1 MDRYSGSISY
11 VTHHRVAKPDS
22 TTTPLRI
29 VTNSSLKNR
38 NANLSPKDCMSEG
51 PNALSSLLEV
61 LLVFRMLEVALVYD
75 MSKAYQS
82 ISTRLVLE
90 LVKKLAAEL
99 GTGIDTEACQQNQN
113 HTYVDDGA
121 GGGSQD
127 QVERFRGRLV
137 DGTYDGTLARILRLV
152 NLHLKVMGASGDT
165 DSGSL
170 ALLGETKCLDMCGNR
185 QLTSLSSKLQ
195 LIFLLRSAYRLRRE
209 F

>member
-1 MDRYSGSISY
+1 M
-11 VTHHRVAKPDS
+11 V
-22 TTTPLRI
+22 
-29 VTNSSLKNR
+29 
-38 NANLSPKDCMSEG
+38 
-51 PNALSSLLEV
+51 
-61 LLVFRMLEVALVYD
+61 EVALVYK
-75 MSKAYQS
+75 MSKAYHS
-82 ISTRLVLE
+82 ISTGLVLE

-152 NLHLKVMGASGDT
+152 NLHLKVMVASGDT

-195 LIFLLRSAYRLRRE
+195 LIFLLRSVVSEPKVIYLQRIYTGYLHFSLQSE
-209 F
+209 FC